1 MKLLLLLPLLLGL
14 SVPAIA
20 HNDANGGESP
30 CIDLCQEAMDEE
42 EENEEENEE
51 DEYELCM
58 MNRESPQVSCG
69 EAPP

>member
-30 CIDLCQEAMDEE
+30 CIDLCQEAME
-42 EENEEENEE
+42 EEENEE